1 MVIGVTLII
10 VGVAL
15 GIIAAR
21 QWSLVGFG
29 SLRPTLTIRLVTCS
43 VLFLLLGG
51 QTLLAGFYFG
61 LMNLVAERRMQRT
74 RSISDA
80 TESKS
85 LGD

>member
-1 MVIGVTLII
+1 
-10 VGVAL
+10 
-15 GIIAAR
+15 
-21 QWSLVGFG
+21 
-29 SLRPTLTIRLVTCS
+29 LTIRLVTCS

-74 RSISDA
+74 RSIPDA
-80 TESKS
+80 MESKS